1 MQQIWRSFSRATRDR
16 LHPFGVGE
24 AGDAVVARYNL
35 ADLKTTGEH
44 LSGNGRLG
52 IDLSPGG
59 RTANDPQDAN
69 SSANDLQNYPVL
81 TSAFKSDVIGEP
93 LIVNGTRNS
102 TRSTTLRLE
111 FFVAGAWDPT
121 VEADRF
127 EGSTSTATSP
137 LNSQPSRRYPREPR
151 RRR

>member
-1 MQQIWRSFSRATRDR
+1 M
-16 LHPFGVGE
+16 GE
-24 AGDAVVARYNL
+24 AGDAVVARYSSRASRPLGN
-35 ADLKTTGEH
+35 TF
-44 LSGNGRLG
+44 SGNGGLG
-52 IDLSPGG
+52 IDLSPDG

-69 SSANDLQNYPVL
+69 SSANDLRNYPVL

-93 LIVNGTRNS
+93 LIVNGTLNS

-111 FFVAGAWDPT
+111 FFVGGAWDPT

>member
-1 MQQIWRSFSRATRDR
+1 
-16 LHPFGVGE
+16 V
-24 AGDAVVARYNL
+24 
-35 ADLKTTGEH
+35 
-44 LSGNGRLG
+44 
-52 IDLSPGG
+52 
-59 RTANDPQDAN
+59 
-69 SSANDLQNYPVL
+69 QNYPVL

-93 LIVNGTRNS
+93 LIVNGTLNS

-111 FFVAGAWDPT
+111 FFVGGAWDPT